1 MNLTDNEIIKK
12 FKEFIEYSRYNV
24 GRKSTELLENI
35 LALIEC
41 KDVAIEV
48 LKKDID
54 FQKADIERLKKFLD
68 MSRKVSLARR
78 DSNLK
83 ICELNLKLT
92 EELKTARVEAIKE
105 FAERLIKEYENI
117 DGQYV
122 DRVMLDIIDN
132 LVKEMAGKDDA
143 K

>member
-41 KDVAIEV
+41 KDVAIEI

-54 FQKADIERLKKFLD
+54 YQNAEIERWRANYTLPKEGFFNVLCGALVYTKTLEEYNQF
-68 MSRKVSLARR
+68 RR
-78 DSNLK
+78 TIN
-83 ICELNLKLT
+83 
-92 EELKTARVEAIKE
+92 AEAIKE
-105 FAERLIKEYENI
+105 FAERLRRTISISDAQKVYFN
-117 DGQYV
+117 
-122 DRVMLDIIDN
+122 N
-132 LVKEMAGKDDA
+132 LVKEMVGEIINENQISS
-143 K
+143 